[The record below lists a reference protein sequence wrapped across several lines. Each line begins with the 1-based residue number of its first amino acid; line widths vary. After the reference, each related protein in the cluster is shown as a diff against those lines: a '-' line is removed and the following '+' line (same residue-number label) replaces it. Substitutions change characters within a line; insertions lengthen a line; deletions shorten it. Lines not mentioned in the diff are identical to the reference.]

1 MFGWARLRG
10 TSWCQHVRP
19 PHLNRAVHLAAPNR
33 PPGRRQSI
41 QSNTTQQSEKR
52 ITEEGRWQ
60 TVRVANVEDED
71 TTRLAEFQLEPG
83 RYTHLIVKEKENEEE
98 KEKEKV
104 EDKDN
109 LEADSSPEDNTG
121 AVSSPKDTTGP
132 EKYDLP
138 QKAYEEMSNTFL
150 AFKKAKELGRFDP
163 KAPGKAKARVAA
175 HAREAA
181 DRGIEPGRRC
191 HIEDPKV
198 LLYGVV
204 RYVGDVPEIP
214 DPGFWVGVQLDEP
227 LGRNDGSIGGK
238 RYWGEAGSLNYGMF
252 VRPAR
257 IEIGDFRPL
266 NDLEGDPDREEM

>member
-1 MFGWARLRG
+1 MADGQGMSHLLIDLAGMGRKRWIDPSWTISELRNKIYNWVG
-10 TSWCQHVRP
+10 VRTWCQD
-19 PHLNRAVHLAAPNR
+19 LFFNA
-33 PPGRRQSI
+33 
-41 QSNTTQQSEKR
+41 
-52 ITEEGRWQ
+52 EGDEHP
-60 TVRVANVEDED
+60 VPIKVANVEDED

-83 RYTHLIVKEKENEEE
+83 RYTHLIEKENEEE